1 MSVRVRET
9 YGTSWR
15 DSRRP
20 GTRHWRS
27 TSVSFGLGTYLL
39 GRGLWGLFILPFALL
54 WWLLLAELWLSA
66 EFLLLAVSG
75 VLTGYALARRQVR
88 FADVTVT
95 GLRYHLFVIDPDG
108 AQA

>member
-1 MSVRVRET
+1 MSIRVRET

-15 DSRRP
+15 GTRP

-27 TSVSFGLGTYLL
+27 TSVSYGLGTWFL
-39 GRGLWGLFILPFALL
+39 GHGLWTLFALPFALL
-54 WWLLLAELWLSA
+54 WWLLLAELWLCA
-66 EFLLLAVSG
+66 EAVLLVVSG